1 MVADVPVGAFL
12 SGGID
17 SSIVTA
23 LMQSIGGRPVHT
35 FSIGFNQ
42 PDFNEA
48 VHARAVAEH
57 IGTHHTEL
65 YVTDREAAAV
75 IPRLGEIYC
84 EPFAD
89 SSQIPTLLVSEL
101 ARRSVTVSLSGDGG
115 DELFSGYER
124 YAATSRIGRI
134 PRPLRRIAGGLAAVP
149 SQATYDRLV
158 AAMGGAVPDRYRRRF
173 GARVHKAAAVL
184 LQESDDDL
192 YLRMCSH
199 CDPAEAVTGAEE
211 PPTVFTGLEA
221 LPHEPGSIERMM
233 YIDALS
239 YLPDDILV
247 KVDRAA
253 MATSLETRVPMLDHR
268 LVEFALTL
276 PIGILRNRG
285 IPKWP
290 LRQVLAKHL
299 PRSLFERP
307 KMGFG
312 IPIDAWLRG
321 GLRDWAETL
330 LSEQRLRRDGFFRPD
345 WVRTQWAGLL
355 AGDRANHYLIW
366 NILTFQSWHDAIR
379 DQPAGVA
386 A

>member
-1 MVADVPVGAFL
+1 
-12 SGGID
+12 
-17 SSIVTA
+17 
-23 LMQSIGGRPVHT
+23 
-35 FSIGFNQ
+35 
-42 PDFNEA
+42 
-48 VHARAVAEH
+48 
-57 IGTHHTEL
+57 
-65 YVTDREAAAV
+65 
-75 IPRLGEIYC
+75 
-84 EPFAD
+84 
-89 SSQIPTLLVSEL
+89 
-101 ARRSVTVSLSGDGG
+101 
-115 DELFSGYER
+115 
-124 YAATSRIGRI
+124 
-134 PRPLRRIAGGLAAVP
+134 
-149 SQATYDRLV
+149 
-158 AAMGGAVPDRYRRRF
+158 
-173 GARVHKAAAVL
+173 
-184 LQESDDDL
+184 
-192 YLRMCSH
+192 
-199 CDPAEAVTGAEE
+199 
-211 PPTVFTGLEA
+211 
-221 LPHEPGSIERMM
+221 MM